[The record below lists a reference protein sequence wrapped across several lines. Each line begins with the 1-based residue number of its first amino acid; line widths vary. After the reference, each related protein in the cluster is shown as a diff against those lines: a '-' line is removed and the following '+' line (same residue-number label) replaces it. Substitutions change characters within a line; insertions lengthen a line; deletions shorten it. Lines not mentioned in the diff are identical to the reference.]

1 VEFIKLL
8 VIEIGNIMTKTEAM
22 KGADDYFMET
32 GQHAHVV
39 TYGGSY
45 EWFCHSYFDNGFSG
59 GRIVYSTWNSR

>member
-1 VEFIKLL
+1 
-8 VIEIGNIMTKTEAM
+8 MTKTEAM